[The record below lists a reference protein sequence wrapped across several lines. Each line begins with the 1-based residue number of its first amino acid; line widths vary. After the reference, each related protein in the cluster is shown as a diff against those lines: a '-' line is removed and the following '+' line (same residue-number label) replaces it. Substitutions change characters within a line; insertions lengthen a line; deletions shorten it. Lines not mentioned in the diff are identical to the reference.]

1 MSLKN
6 WHLFIAIIC
15 LKCAFL
21 PAQTSY
27 QKIVNDFAKDSE
39 LKYASLSIALVD
51 TKTGELLAQFDAQRS
66 LSPASNLKL
75 LTTASALAILSPDFQ
90 YKTELQY
97 DGQISKEG
105 VLSGNLYLK
114 GYGDPSLGSPE
125 LEQSVPFAEIMER
138 FRMAAQQQG
147 IRRVEGYVVGDGSVF
162 ETTGTIPSWQWE
174 DMGNYY
180 GAGAWGLN
188 LHDNLYYLHFRQS
201 SQLGDTPSIDRLE
214 PEVPGL
220 EFYNELRSAAKGS
233 GDNAYIFG
241 SPYQFTNFIRGTI
254 PVGDG
259 LFTIKGA
266 VPDPPLWVAQHLEH
280 EFNTIGVQVQKGAIS
295 QFQLVQTGMKIPQ
308 RHTIYTH
315 YSPNLS
321 AIVRRTNMESVNLYC
336 EAMLKTIG
344 WQKDTEGSTQA
355 GLEHQ
360 EKFWKEKGLSFD
372 GCNLVDGSGLSEG
385 DKVTSLFLARLL
397 EKMTKQEAAV
407 FQAFYASIPEAGRSG
422 ALKNRFKGTAAE
434 GRLRAKSGTLENV
447 RAFSGY
453 IETKDGRLFAFS
465 VIVNN
470 YLISG
475 GAMRQKLEEL
485 LVKWCQ

>member
-1 MSLKN
+1 MKICYSFTSL
-6 WHLFIAIIC
+6 FC
-15 LKCAFL
+15 LL
-21 PAQTSY
+21 GLLLQAQSSI
-27 QKIVNDFAKDSE
+27 QKAVNDFAKDAD
-39 LKYASLSIALVD
+39 LKYASLSIAVVD
-51 TKTGELLAQFDAQRS
+51 TQTGEIVAQYDAQRS

-75 LTTASALAILSPDFQ
+75 LSTASALAILGPAYQ

-105 VLSGNLYLK
+105 VLSGNLYIK

-125 LEQSVPFAEIMER
+125 LEQSVSFAEIMER

-147 IRRVEGYVVGDGSVF
+147 IRRIEGYVVGDGSLF

-201 SQLGDTPSIDRLE
+201 RQIGDTPAIAGVE

-241 SPYQFTNFIRGTI
+241 SPYQFTNFVRGTI
-254 PVGDG
+254 PVGEAT
-259 LFTIKGA
+259 FTIKGA
-266 VPDPPLWVAQHLEH
+266 VPDPPLWAAQHLEH
-280 EFNTIGVQVQKGAIS
+280 EFNTIGVQALKGAIS
-295 QFQLVQTGMKIPQ
+295 QFQLEQMGQKMQQ

-315 YSPNLS
+315 YSPNL
-321 AIVRRTNMESVNLYC
+321 ADIVRRTNMESVNLYC

-344 WQKDTEGSTQA
+344 WQEGGIGSTQA
-355 GLEHQ
+355 GLEEQ
-360 EKFWKEKGLSFD
+360 EKYWKGKGLSFD

-385 DKVTSLFLARLL
+385 DKVTGLFLARLL
-397 EKMTKQEAAV
+397 EKMAQQEASV
-407 FQAFYASIPEAGRSG
+407 FQAFYESIPEAGRSG
-422 ALKNRFKGTAAE
+422 SLKNRFKGTAAE

-453 IETKDGRLFAFS
+453 IETKDGRLLAFS
-465 VIVNN
+465 VIANN

-475 GAMRQKLEEL
+475 GAMRQKLEGL
-485 LVKWCQ
+485 LAKWCL